1 MEHTMPQRAAS
12 EPITIRTAKVAEI
25 DALASA
31 MDRSRNYIVNQA
43 IEQYL
48 EANTWQMERIRD
60 GIAAARDGKVAP
72 AGEVFA
78 VIAAKHGWSR

>member
-1 MEHTMPQRAAS
+1 MPQRAAS

-25 DALASA
+25 DALAGA

-60 GIAAARDGKVAP
+60 GIAAARDGKVAS

-78 VIAAKHGWSR
+78 GIAAKHGWSR

>member
-1 MEHTMPQRAAS
+1 MPQRAAS

-25 DALASA
+25 DALAAA
-31 MDRSRNYIVNQA
+31 MDRSRNYIVNQT

-48 EANTWQMERIRD
+48 EANIWQMERIGD
-60 GIAAARDGKVAP
+60 GLAAARDGKVAP

-78 VIAAKHGWSR
+78 GIAAKHGWSR